1 MIEEVRCAGALPQW
15 VVRLLETRVNV
26 GQEAVRNCEN
36 AFALREAFGYAARKR
51 LEDLFMNSLKVSNM
65 KKSWSTP
72 SIEDFAVADLT
83 QTGGDV
89 IQDGTAKTDETPAS
103 S

>member
-1 MIEEVRCAGALPQW
+1 MDVR
-15 VVRLLETRVNV
+15 
-26 GQEAVRNCEN
+26 
-36 AFALREAFGYAARKR
+36 
-51 LEDLFMNSLKVSNM
+51 KVSEM

-72 SIEDFAVADLT
+72 SIDDFSVAEIT
-83 QTGGDV
+83 QTGGDQ